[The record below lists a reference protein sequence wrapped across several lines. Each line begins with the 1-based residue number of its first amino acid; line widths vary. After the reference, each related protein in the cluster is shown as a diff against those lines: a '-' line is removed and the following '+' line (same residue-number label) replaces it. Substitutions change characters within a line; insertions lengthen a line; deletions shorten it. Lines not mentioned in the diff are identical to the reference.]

1 MRFKGLPER
10 DTRVLD
16 QFECHGNSLF
26 GYSNSEDIFERN
38 AAPEF
43 ILFANTITN
52 CDSDFN

>member
-1 MRFKGLPER
+1 MRFKGLSDG

-43 ILFANTITN
+43 ILVANTKTN